1 MLIGVDIDEKSLLEH
16 LLNLNTSQGFILEF
30 TCSLLCINDF
40 SMTFFAILLSI
51 LVIILFPYNLPS
63 LWFVAAACVGFA
75 T

>member
-30 TCSLLCINDF
+30 TCFLLCINDF